1 MQILV
6 LFSPPPSLDN
16 KSNGIAHRP
25 LCSFA
30 KKEMEKLNQA
40 KIPSA
45 YHLTY
50 I

>member
-16 KSNGIAHRP
+16 KSNGIVHRP
-25 LCSFA
+25 FCQ
-30 KKEMEKLNQA
+30 KEMKKLNQA

>member
-6 LFSPPPSLDN
+6 LFSPPPSFYN
-16 KSNGIAHRP
+16 RSNGIAHRP

-30 KKEMEKLNQA
+30 KEKLNQA